1 MRWQKNSLMPVGTP
15 LLCRVI
21 GSLCG
26 RRRRTPEAGKMEGG
40 GVSEKG
46 IEKHMS
52 YSGGGRGIIYGY
64 TKIYEN
70 VGFFS

>member
-40 GVSEKG
+40 GFRKRDREAY
-46 IEKHMS
+46 ELFR
-52 YSGGGRGIIYGY
+52 GRERYYLWLYKDI
-64 TKIYEN
+64 
-70 VGFFS
+70 